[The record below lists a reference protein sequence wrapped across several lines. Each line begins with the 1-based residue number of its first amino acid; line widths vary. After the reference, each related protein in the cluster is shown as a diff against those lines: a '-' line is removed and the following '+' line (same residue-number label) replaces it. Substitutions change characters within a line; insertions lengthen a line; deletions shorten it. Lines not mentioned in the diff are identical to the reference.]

1 MWVTQANHS
10 QKTSYSIE
18 KIHIFICFSLLFP
31 FYAQERIAPVPL
43 CSVGLFWRGMEAI
56 HSCRYLQKRDLEL
69 IAPVTLYKRV
79 TVSDLLLLLFPKKP
93 QDQFTLFQEW
103 SALSLT
109 KNKRFA
115 WKTKKQIPKPE
126 PNCTIQKKF
135 TKNLNFSEHMLVV
148 LSESHISLK
157 CLWYMTFTPPYK
169 PTFFEI

>member
-1 MWVTQANHS
+1 MSDFTHCSVQKSNLEQIDHVTLYKREKWANPSRHSLKRAMWVTQANHS

-79 TVSDLLLLLFPKKP
+79 TVSDFLLLLFPKKP

-115 WKTKKQIPKPE
+115 WKTKKANSQPW
-126 PNCTIQKKF
+126 T
-135 TKNLNFSEHMLVV
+135 
-148 LSESHISLK
+148 
-157 CLWYMTFTPPYK
+157 
-169 PTFFEI
+169 